1 MARSD
6 LLISLVKAGSAGDT
20 ARARSVAEAI
30 IAEGRVKRH
39 NVLADR
45 LTDAMRV
52 NGADSGAAFIAPGQR
67 PHRQF
72 LVELTP
78 RKKLADL
85 VLTGVARRACEEL
98 IEDSTGLRS
107 CAPILSNR
115 GIAYCSSDRRETARR
130 RSRKRS
136 RKPCPPRSSSCGTRR

>member
-1 MARSD
+1 MLPAPWRDRAASRPVVSV
-6 LLISLVKAGSAGDT
+6 IT

-30 IAEGRVKRH
+30 IAEERVKRH

-78 RKKLADL
+78 RKTLADL
-85 VLTGVARRACEEL
+85 VLPCHSSMSQLVTAPAATPVSQLDVTACH
-98 IEDSTGLRS
+98 
-107 CAPILSNR
+107 
-115 GIAYCSSDRRETARR
+115 SSGRDLTRPSA
-130 RSRKRS
+130 SR
-136 RKPCPPRSSSCGTRR
+136 